1 MIISRNPISIAEVA
15 EQLKKT
21 KSENK
26 ELIDFTKKFA
36 KVDANDAKKICEELK
51 KLDLIKMKDEQIVKI
66 IDIIPEN
73 SADLNKIFTS
83 VTLDEEESKRV
94 LDVIKQFK

>member
-36 KVDANDAKKICEELK
+36 KVDVNDARKIHEELK
-51 KLDLIKMKDEQIVKI
+51 RLDLIKMKDEQIVKI